1 MPLQLLQKLAIID
14 NAMYQDAVAL
24 VAPDNPVALG
34 LAAEVGVNTY
44 ATISLPGLTK
54 VHQQPSQSTKEIRV
68 DDNNNDC
75 IFPRRREPPR
85 LLLDLSLPTSLT
97 RLTWLSPSP
106 SALTKAGLPLLL
118 PLKLFHLP
126 PLWPRC

>member
-1 MPLQLLQKLAIID
+1 
-14 NAMYQDAVAL
+14 MYQDAVAL

-68 DDNNNDC
+68 DDSNNMIVFFPGEENHQDYC
-75 IFPRRREPPR
+75 SIFLSR
-85 LLLDLSLPTSLT
+85 LLS
-97 RLTWLSPSP
+97 
-106 SALTKAGLPLLL
+106 
-118 PLKLFHLP
+118 HV
-126 PLWPRC
+126 